1 MIKYHALYFVP
12 AVWAAFATLPAYAG
26 GSIVST
32 PPSGSGSSI
41 RAALEAAK
49 DVPVRFPGRDVAA
62 PMTGKVLVRFHVAAD
77 GHPEDIQIVKGATR
91 GELNFQTKKSVA
103 RSYCPACAGQDY
115 TATFDYRE

>member
-1 MIKYHALYFVP
+1 MIKHRTLYFLP
-12 AVWAAFATLPAYAG
+12 AIWAAFATLPAYAG

-32 PPSGSGSSI
+32 QPSGSGSPI

-49 DVPVRFPGRDVAA
+49 NVPVRFPGRDVAS

-77 GHPEDIQIVKGATR
+77 GHPEDIQIVKSATR
-91 GELNFQTKKSVA
+91 GELNLQTRESVA

-115 TATFDYRE
+115 TATYDYRE